1 MGMAKSNSI
10 VIETNSPAE
19 ITLSTPRRKPIE
31 FEVGGGNIDR
41 DEYPG
46 PYTVTPTREDQ
57 TLNTRNK
64 IMAANV
70 TVFEIPYV
78 EVRNPVGGKT
88 VTIGGT

>member
-1 MGMAKSNSI
+1 MAKRNEIIIDS
-10 VIETNSPAE
+10 VGTAE
-19 ITLSTPRRKPIE
+19 ITLSTPRRQEVDLEVSGENIE
-31 FEVGGGNIDR
+31 H

-46 PYTVTPTREDQ
+46 PYTVTPKREVQ
-57 TLNTRNK
+57 TLHTK
-64 IMAANV
+64 SKTMALNV